1 MCIFRF
7 YLGLVEILSGAQVP
21 LRPFWKQSL
30 LLSLESDEEPFGG
43 FLFKCQDIVEILRP
57 GGCSTSFNPS
67 TGVGG
72 GQGQVDPCELKPA

>member
-1 MCIFRF
+1 MPRSPRDPSGNSHSYCPWKVMKNH
-7 YLGLVEILSGAQVP
+7 LVGFFLNVKILS
-21 LRPFWKQSL
+21 RS
-30 LLSLESDEEPFGG
+30 S
-43 FLFKCQDIVEILRP
+43 